1 MLEFSP
7 MIDSLIQSSLF
18 KKKRRFDL
26 RVTLGK
32 IYFAEGK
39 RKGGLG
45 EETIDLVMRG
55 NTGNPD
61 NLKLM
66 RRYLGINRFRS
77 IHHRNDESWI
87 GKVLT
92 ELWVL
97 GSQFVNSNDE
107 WRVSIVIHCNAS
119 RWIEN
124 LILGSSW
131 LIVRSHLL
139 SFAQLY
145 RFLRATLYDLYVR
158 VF

>member
-55 NTGNPD
+55 NTGE
-61 NLKLM
+61 
-66 RRYLGINRFRS
+66 
-77 IHHRNDESWI
+77 HRES
-87 GKVLT
+87 
-92 ELWVL
+92 
-97 GSQFVNSNDE
+97 
-107 WRVSIVIHCNAS
+107 R
-119 RWIEN
+119 
-124 LILGSSW
+124 
-131 LIVRSHLL
+131 
-139 SFAQLY
+139 
-145 RFLRATLYDLYVR
+145 
-158 VF
+158 